1 MKHCLI
7 CDNKIE
13 GVNNQ
18 FICAKTNKLPY
29 YDVTCES
36 IVLNQ
41 NLREKIVVVN
51 RRFIEVKDEEKGNRR
66 TFMILFVLGLL
77 ALILSLI
84 YFDIISE
91 YEYSEMLMFFR
102 MIQVFG
108 FILVTVSLTFLSP
121 FKRKMD
127 KAKQDKEG
135 LDNILSYYG
144 ISYNI
149 TFDKQLNKNISIKK
163 IPFKLAINKSNDP
176 NSSNNI
182 FVNS

>member
-1 MKHCLI
+1 MKHCSI

-18 FICAKTNKLPY
+18 FICGKTNTSPH

-41 NLREKIVVVN
+41 SLREKIVAVN
-51 RRFIEVKDEEKGNRR
+51 RRFIEIKHEEKGNRR
-66 TFMILFVLGLL
+66 TFAILFVLGLL
-77 ALILSLI
+77 AVISSLI
-84 YFDIISE
+84 CFYIISE

-108 FILVTVSLTFLSP
+108 FVLVTVSLTFLSP
-121 FKRKMD
+121 FKRKTD

-149 TFDKQLNKNISIKK
+149 TFEKQQNRNFSIKQ
-163 IPFKLAINKSNDP
+163 IPYKLDMNKK
-176 NSSNNI
+176 
-182 FVNS
+182 